1 MKSLLMLISILSC
14 TALIAQND
22 VTWIGGTPGKQAD
35 WNEARNWSNQRV
47 PDEYSNVIIKWAN
60 SGHHA
65 QPVISGEANVLS
77 IEIHGGATLSLEEDA
92 HLSIDGGHAYTL
104 GIQLYGGRL
113 VNDGQIDLHNIDHL
127 SAEVVRQQCEGKG
140 VVYIDDLMSHEQQ
153 VAETSY

>member
-1 MKSLLMLISILSC
+1 MKSLLVLISILSC

-22 VTWIGGTPGKQAD
+22 VTWLGGTPGRQTE

-65 QPVISGEANVLS
+65 QPVIDGKAEVLS
-77 IEIHGGATLSLEEDA
+77 IEIHGGATLSLGEDA
-92 HLSIDGGHAYTL
+92 RLSIDGEHAYTM

-113 VNDGQIDLHNIDHL
+113 INNGQIDLHNIDHR
-127 SAEVVRQQCEGKG
+127 SAEVVRQQCEGTG
-140 VVYIDDLMSHEQQ
+140 VVYIDDQQNQESQ
-153 VAETSY
+153 VAGSNY